1 MNRFGCLWALIL
13 VLIPSLLKR
22 SLVLL
27 QGCARSDREL
37 LSLSEFVRLRSP
49 RISVISTVL
58 ASSVLILA
66 GCGGSS
72 SPSASGGTGG
82 SQQQVIVSIVSKPSQ
97 VLAGT
102 NFQFKATV
110 VGISGDQAVNWAV
123 PTPNGGSID
132 TTGLYVAPTSGAF
145 PMSVTVTATSQADRT
160 DATSTSFTVTQD
172 GQRGVVSITASPA
185 QLGAGANWQFSATVT
200 GISGN
205 QGVNWTV
212 TTPNG
217 GTIDSTGLYIAPASG
232 TFPLSASVTATSQ
245 ADPTVTTT
253 SSFPIAQTDP
263 LGTATGTAMTCPTF
277 SGGLPNSGSTC
288 YEVTTSCPGVA
299 DFSAYLKVN
308 QPASTPLGTVMF
320 GTGTG
325 GAALYDNDLPDFFD
339 GSTNGGLTVVQS
351 VLNAGYTTVQV
362 TFGAPFAQQP
372 NGWLTGPGGVRK
384 LACRYA
390 TVAQWVYQNIHNSNT
405 SAPLC
410 ATGNSGGA
418 GAIGYALTDYGMNS
432 IFSMVEE
439 TSGPPMSRIDQGC
452 LPASNAACQKQQ
464 FTCNAGDPVQNLS
477 NCYTPDEAQIIDT
490 AYAQPVCSNAVNGVT
505 APNGLLLSDS
515 ILGGIPPTFA
525 KTRVNVLLGGQD
537 NSTAVE
543 QALLWVNSL
552 TNTSKSQAC
561 ISDAPHPIPSVADGA
576 STIAAD
582 IQNLCKLQ

>member
-1 MNRFGCLWALIL
+1 MNRFGGLSRITVA
-13 VLIPSLLKR
+13 IPSPKTRSLELLKR
-22 SLVLL
+22 D
-27 QGCARSDREL
+27 ARSNRAPVMLPEL
-37 LSLSEFVRLRSP
+37 RRARSP
-49 RISVISTVL
+49 KLLVISTVL
-58 ASSVLILA
+58 ASFVVILT

-72 SPSASGGTGG
+72 SLSTSSG
-82 SQQQVIVSIVSKPSQ
+82 SKQQATVNIVSKPSQ

-102 NFQFKATV
+102 SFQFTATV
-110 VGISGDQAVNWAV
+110 AGTLGDPGVNWAV

-132 TTGLYVAPTSGAF
+132 AAGLYVAPTSGAF
-145 PMSVTVTATSQADRT
+145 PMSVTVTATSQAASADT
-160 DATSTSFTVTQD
+160 TSTSFTVTQD
-172 GQRGVVSITASPA
+172 GQHGGVTITAVPV
-185 QLGAGANWQFSATVT
+185 QLGAGANWQFNATVA
-200 GISGN
+200 GASDN

-212 TTPNG
+212 ATPNSG
-217 GTIDSTGLYIAPASG
+217 IIDSTGLYIAPASG
-232 TFPLSASVTATSQ
+232 TFPLSVSVTATSQ
-245 ADPTVTTT
+245 ADPSVSTT
-253 SSFPIAQTDP
+253 STFTISQTDP
-263 LGTATGTAMTCPTF
+263 LGTAISTAITCPTF
-277 SGGLPNSGSTC
+277 SGGLSSSGSSC
-288 YEVTTSCPGVA
+288 YQIDTSCPGVA

-308 QPASTPLGTVMF
+308 QPVSTPLGTVLF

-325 GAALYDNDLPDFFD
+325 GAALYDNDPTFVQ

-362 TFGAPFAQQP
+362 TFGSPFAQQP
-372 NGWLTGPGGVRK
+372 SGWLTGPGGVRK

-390 TVAQWVYQNIHNSNT
+390 TVAQWVYQNIHKSNT

-439 TSGPPMSRIDQGC
+439 TSGPPMSRLDQGC

-464 FTCNAGDPVQNLS
+464 FTCNAGNPVQNLS
-477 NCYTPDEAQIIDT
+477 ACYTPDEAKIIDS
-490 AYAQPVCSNAVNGVT
+490 AYSEPVCSNAVNGIT
-505 APNGLLLSDS
+505 PPNGLLLSDS
-515 ILGGIPPTFA
+515 ILGGLPPTFA
-525 KTRVNVLLGGQD
+525 KTHVNVLLGGQD

-543 QALLWVNSL
+543 QALLWVNSV

-561 ISDAPHPIPSVADGA
+561 VSDAPHPIPSVADGA